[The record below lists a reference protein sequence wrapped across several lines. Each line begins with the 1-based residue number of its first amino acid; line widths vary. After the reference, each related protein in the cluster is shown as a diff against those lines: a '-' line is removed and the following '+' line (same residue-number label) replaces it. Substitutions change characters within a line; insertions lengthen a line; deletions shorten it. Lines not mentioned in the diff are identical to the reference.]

1 MIQSHIPVRIGN
13 SGVPNLP
20 GLWHLL
26 IPSVDRTSVWC
37 VYQGS
42 GVDVLPSAPV
52 HQSVNLE
59 LGVGPVGFEVRR
71 WKSIFRQSGGSELEF
86 DDSWW
91 VGYVPYNFR
100 AGEAISARIATVP
113 SPIGVNINL
122 QLQLYS

>member
-20 GLWHLL
+20 GAWHLL
-26 IPSVDRTSVWC
+26 IPVVERTSVWC
-37 VYQGS
+37 VYEGS
-42 GVDVLPSAPV
+42 GVDILPSFPS

-59 LGVGPVGFEVRR
+59 LGIGDPGLEQRR
-71 WKSIFRQSGGSELEF
+71 WKSIAHQSGGSELEF

-91 VGYVPYNFR
+91 VGYLPYNFR
-100 AGEAISARIATVP
+100 AGDRISARIATWP
-113 SPIGVNINL
+113 SPVAVNINL